1 MTGYGQALK
10 HGVVARLLP
19 PECAF
24 LEIVSLD
31 KGDQR
36 T

>member
-1 MTGYGQALK
+1 MTGYGQAFK

-24 LEIVSLD
+24 VESASLD
-31 KGDQR
+31 KGDKR